1 MQNLPK
7 IVVDR
12 LKAAPSGLCHPEAD
26 VLTAFAEHSLPVRER
41 AEVVD
46 HLARC
51 GPCREIVMLTM
62 PAADEIQVAV
72 RPSRGGWLTWPALR
86 WGVAAAGVVIV
97 AALGIVQH
105 QRTKSSVAAFMPIES
120 NNAVVSEPKADSK
133 GQAQASGSSV
143 APSASNRARD
153 KALASS
159 ESKSTVGLPAASGV
173 AASRIAPSPTLP
185 PILLLPPR
193 GASGNLAAH
202 GPAMPTQQQA
212 QQLAQANATVGG
224 PISHSSQMVAVQAAS
239 PALQTRTRQSS
250 AESTQLEAQNQPA
263 PAESLF
269 ANGELVRAKP
279 AMKAEFGP
287 QWMVTAVGGLQR
299 SFDQG
304 SSWQDV
310 NVMANLISTAN
321 GRNVAA
327 LSAVAPAG
335 AKQNAAGANS
345 AQPDSTKL
353 DSAKSN
359 SANSNS
365 ANQNLYKKAASPR
378 NAAPALTPVFR
389 TVTANGGDVWAG
401 GTIGSL
407 YHSVDA
413 GNHWTQVV
421 PTTAAGAALTGDVIR
436 VEFADAQHGTVATST
451 SETWTTGDGGQT
463 WQKQ

>member
-1 MQNLPK
+1 
-7 IVVDR
+7 
-12 LKAAPSGLCHPEAD
+12 
-26 VLTAFAEHSLPVRER
+26 
-41 AEVVD
+41 
-46 HLARC
+46 
-51 GPCREIVMLTM
+51 
-62 PAADEIQVAV
+62 
-72 RPSRGGWLTWPALR
+72 
-86 WGVAAAGVVIV
+86 
-97 AALGIVQH
+97 
-105 QRTKSSVAAFMPIES
+105 
-120 NNAVVSEPKADSK
+120 
-133 GQAQASGSSV
+133 
-143 APSASNRARD
+143 
-153 KALASS
+153 
-159 ESKSTVGLPAASGV
+159 
-173 AASRIAPSPTLP
+173 
-185 PILLLPPR
+185 
-193 GASGNLAAH
+193 
-202 GPAMPTQQQA
+202 
-212 QQLAQANATVGG
+212 
-224 PISHSSQMVAVQAAS
+224 
-239 PALQTRTRQSS
+239 
-250 AESTQLEAQNQPA
+250 
-263 PAESLF
+263 
-269 ANGELVRAKP
+269 
-279 AMKAEFGP
+279 
-287 QWMVTAVGGLQR
+287 MVTAVGGLQR